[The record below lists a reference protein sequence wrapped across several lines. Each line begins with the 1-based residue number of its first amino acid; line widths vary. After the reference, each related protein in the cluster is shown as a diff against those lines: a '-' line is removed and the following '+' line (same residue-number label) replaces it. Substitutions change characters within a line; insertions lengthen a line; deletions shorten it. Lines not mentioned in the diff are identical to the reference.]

1 MMPQVQP
8 MESFV
13 QAPVQYGAP
22 QVTTAPPVYMT
33 SPALS
38 PSMTVQQQP
47 AMQVGMAAPQVGY
60 EQLQPEPSMTYS
72 MAPQTMGEA
81 PGMQMVAEP
90 VATRIEPAGG
100 MMMEQQPVPTHIEAM
115 PATTYSAPAATYLA
129 GAQPGV
135 MMGGPTMMGAPV
147 QQEGFLQ
154 HAMHSV
160 GNALGLGGSQAN
172 TTYIQGGQVYGQGG
186 GVTYASAP
194 AGGVTSFGSVQT
206 PVTYGASGAMPTTT
220 TGGYAVGGAGS
231 ASLFDQL
238 DTNHDGVISRAEF
251 AQVVQQ

>member
-1 MMPQVQP
+1 MMMPQMQPMESFVQAPMQYAAPQPVMTTSQAPMTAQPVYTSSPAPVPSSMMMPQVQP

-172 TTYIQGGQVYGQGG
+172 TTY
-186 GVTYASAP
+186 
-194 AGGVTSFGSVQT
+194 
-206 PVTYGASGAMPTTT
+206 
-220 TGGYAVGGAGS
+220 
-231 ASLFDQL
+231 
-238 DTNHDGVISRAEF
+238 
-251 AQVVQQ
+251 